1 MENSEHLIFL
11 QMSKISDLPL
21 ESFLNYIHLDQN
33 LEEESNDLLE
43 HIHMLRGKYNLKNI
57 MGIFVNKVKRLKDE
71 IVNKVVHAA
80 KDVVVVNKEVL
91 ANMVKVFKDVTKNVK
106 NGAQIVEIVEVT
118 YDIVL
123 YTNITIN
130 NLYKN
135 DPNYEKEADHIYKKI
150 TGEISNGEKILRNN
164 ENEEKDLRLYFDEIN
179 RQMYSLE
186 SDLKVIVQKAKEI
199 RKAMVEIIELKPM
212 LEAKFKH
219 SKIQKI
225 R

>member
-130 NLYKN
+130 NLYRN